1 MTDNKTPTP
10 ADNEAQII
18 ADEMPDQLRAEEQNA
33 HLFEHFLEAIEAD
46 DTSKAAQQDFISLSG
61 LHPADFSDQ
70 LEQLSDEDR
79 ETLVSYAP
87 ALIT

>member
-46 DTSKAAQQDFISLSG
+46 DTSKAAMRLWRISSRFYLLSKS
-61 LHPADFSDQ
+61 LR
-70 LEQLSDEDR
+70 L
-79 ETLVSYAP
+79 
-87 ALIT
+87 